1 MLVSTNESVSINVTG
16 CKTDKSDTE
25 NLLVIK
31 FDKKLSFDGHNI
43 IGIKAKG
50 RVSKRV
56 FQENKSRQCV
66 LCFLDIPVLRFA
78 LFSLL
83 PAILSLSIKLRFPSK
98 ESHIFDNTKILDI
111 SSAHVP
117 K

>member
-16 CKTDKSDTE
+16 CKIDKSDTE

-56 FQENKSRQCV
+56 FQENKACQIFRKTNISYPLIRTRTFAYQGVRNVTFWGTFAFV
-66 LCFLDIPVLRFA
+66 LNKRSLTRY
-78 LFSLL
+78 LF
-83 PAILSLSIKLRFPSK
+83 
-98 ESHIFDNTKILDI
+98 
-111 SSAHVP
+111 
-117 K
+117 